1 MPELQELGFGAADS
15 RRGQRIARVD
25 IALSLHLAAALLVS
39 CASTVLA
46 LRYARRRRLLD
57 HPGQRRAHSLPTPR
71 GGGIAIVVAVL
82 CCVGPV
88 LAPAW
93 AAAALSVALVAV
105 AGIGWWD
112 DHASLSPLPRV
123 LVHLLA
129 GVLLAVVA
137 LRLAPVWT
145 QGFGAVLALA
155 VVLSTA
161 WSINLHNFMDGING
175 FLTLQAVWIF
185 GMVALLGALGL
196 PHGLGVIPL
205 LLAAACLGFLPFNFP
220 RARIFLGDVGSGALG
235 FLIAAVLWL
244 AALREP
250 RWFAVGL
257 LLLSSFLIDATATLS
272 FRFWRGRRWYSAHRE
287 HLYQWLVRRGW
298 SHTRIV
304 IGYMAWN
311 LLLIAPLALFAG
323 FFGDRNDGA
332 PVIAVVVAYA
342 AGVLIW
348 RRSRRAILREARRH
362 A

>member
-1 MPELQELGFGAADS
+1 MDL
-15 RRGQRIARVD
+15 
-25 IALSLHLAAALLVS
+25 ALSLHLAAALLVS
-39 CASTVLA
+39 SASTVLA

-57 HPGQRRAHSLPTPR
+57 QPGQRRAHSMPTPR
-71 GGGIAIVVAVL
+71 GGGIAIVVSVL
-82 CCVGPV
+82 CCVGSV
-88 LAPAW
+88 LAPLW
-93 AAAALSVALVAV
+93 AAAVLGVALVAV

-123 LVHLLA
+123 LVHLVA
-129 GVLLAVVA
+129 GLLLAVVA
-137 LRLAPVWT
+137 LRFTPDWA
-145 QGFGAVLALA
+145 QGFSAVLAIA
-155 VVLSTA
+155 IVLSTA
-161 WSINLHNFMDGING
+161 WSINLHNFMDGLNG

-196 PHGLGVIPL
+196 PHGLGAVPL
-205 LLAAACLGFLPFNFP
+205 LLAAACVGFLPFNFP

-250 RWFAVGL
+250 RWFSVGL

-298 SHTRIV
+298 SHARIV
-304 IGYMAWN
+304 TCYMAWN
-311 LLLIAPLALFAG
+311 LLLIAPLAVFAG
-323 FFGDRNDGA
+323 LVDDRHAMA

-342 AGVLIW
+342 AGLLIW

>member
-1 MPELQELGFGAADS
+1 MDFALVLHAAS
-15 RRGQRIARVD
+15 
-25 IALSLHLAAALLVS
+25 ALLIS
-39 CASTVLA
+39 SAATLLA

-57 HPGQRRAHSLPTPR
+57 GPGRRRAHSVPTPR
-71 GGGIAIVVAVL
+71 GGGIAIVVSAL

-93 AAAALSVALVAV
+93 AAALLGLALVAV
-105 AGIGWWD
+105 AGVGWWD
-112 DHASLSPLPRV
+112 DHASLGPLPRV
-123 LVHLLA
+123 VVHLLA
-129 GVLLAVVA
+129 GVALAVVVLRIAPLPAWASGLVALLAV
-137 LRLAPVWT
+137 
-145 QGFGAVLALA
+145 A

-175 FLTLQAVWIF
+175 FLTLQAFWIF
-185 GMVALLGALGL
+185 SMVAVLGELGL
-196 PHGLGVIPL
+196 PHGLGAIPA

-235 FLIAAVLWL
+235 FLIIAVLWL
-244 AALREP
+244 AAMREP

-298 SHTRIV
+298 SHSRIV
-304 IGYMAWN
+304 ARYMAWN
-311 LLLIAPLALFAG
+311 LLLIAPFALFAG
-323 FFGDRNDGA
+323 LFDDENDLV
-332 PVIAVVVAYA
+332 PVIAVVTAYA
-342 AGVLIW
+342 AGLLIW
-348 RRSRRAILREARRH
+348 RRSRRAILREVRAH

>member
-1 MPELQELGFGAADS
+1 VDSALVLHAAC
-15 RRGQRIARVD
+15 
-25 IALSLHLAAALLVS
+25 ALLIS
-39 CASTVLA
+39 SAATVLA

-57 HPGQRRAHSLPTPR
+57 GPGRRRAHYVPTPR
-71 GGGIAIVVAVL
+71 GGGIAIVVSAL

-93 AAAALSVALVAV
+93 AAALLGLALIAV
-105 AGIGWWD
+105 AGVGWWD

-123 LVHLLA
+123 VVHLLA
-129 GVLLAVVA
+129 GVALAVVV
-137 LRLAPVWT
+137 LRLAPVPAWA
-145 QGFGAVLALA
+145 GGLAVAMLAVA

-175 FLTLQAVWIF
+175 FLTLQAFWIF
-185 GMVALLGALGL
+185 SMVALLGELGL
-196 PHGLGVIPL
+196 PHGLGAIPA
-205 LLAAACLGFLPFNFP
+205 LLAAACVGFLPFNFP

-244 AALREP
+244 AAMREP

-298 SHTRIV
+298 SHSRIV
-304 IGYMAWN
+304 IRYMAWN
-311 LLLIAPLALFAG
+311 LLLIAPFALFAG
-323 FFGDRNDGA
+323 LFDDENNMA
-332 PVIAVVVAYA
+332 PVIAVVTAYA
-342 AGVLIW
+342 AGLLIW
-348 RRSRRAILREARRH
+348 RRSRREILREARAH
-362 A
+362 V